1 VSLQVDPWNLDR
13 FQKLCKELLLLGV
26 HLPYWRDWMHSEVS
40 IFLLPEILHTLHKLF
55 FDHILTWCKEVV
67 GNEELDARYK
77 AHHKRI
83 GVRHFASGVS
93 HVKQMTG
100 REHRDIQRTIVAMI
114 AGAAPS
120 AMVQSIRA
128 LIDFIYL
135 AQRPVHT
142 ELSIRNM
149 EASLAEFHATK
160 NAIIAAGARRG
171 KKTVKEDFNIPKLEL
186 LLSFAHAIK
195 NSGGLLQYT
204 ADVSERLLKTHCK
217 TPFTRTS
224 RQRDFTQQIVRLLDR
239 EERMRSFDLY
249 LLLRQHKEPLVN
261 ATSDEARILY
271 TDPTMGWVS
280 RIAPSEQHRFN
291 APRPI
296 HNHFANGFISD
307 GAEVAL
313 SVTVAPDRSRLSLVE
328 TIGMYALPD
337 FATKVQEYIARCTG
351 DANSVNPILQ
361 RFSNVKVWYKFR
373 VQQCSTSSTILPSQA
388 VQALPPSPSFPLGHC
403 DAVLLNT
410 DGQSEHNPQYSVAQ
424 VRVIFQLT
432 PPARSKD
439 KLPDFLALPLLY
451 IQPFDITATPDD
463 QPHTRLWMLKRSFSE
478 PRRPGSARA
487 GLVIPLTEVTQPVDL
502 VPIFGASVDRTV
514 TAATSQEV
522 YDEFFLN
529 YYTDKEC
536 FNALYEPMDV
546 EDRV

>member
-1 VSLQVDPWNLDR
+1 
-13 FQKLCKELLLLGV
+13 
-26 HLPYWRDWMHSEVS
+26 
-40 IFLLPEILHTLHKLF
+40 
-55 FDHILTWCKEVV
+55 
-67 GNEELDARYK
+67 
-77 AHHKRI
+77 
-83 GVRHFASGVS
+83 
-93 HVKQMTG
+93 
-100 REHRDIQRTIVAMI
+100 
-114 AGAAPS
+114 
-120 AMVQSIRA
+120 
-128 LIDFIYL
+128 
-135 AQRPVHT
+135 
-142 ELSIRNM
+142 
-149 EASLAEFHATK
+149 
-160 NAIIAAGARRG
+160 
-171 KKTVKEDFNIPKLEL
+171 
-186 LLSFAHAIK
+186 
-195 NSGGLLQYT
+195 
-204 ADVSERLLKTHCK
+204 
-217 TPFTRTS
+217 
-224 RQRDFTQQIVRLLDR
+224 
-239 EERMRSFDLY
+239 
-249 LLLRQHKEPLVN
+249 
-261 ATSDEARILY
+261 
-271 TDPTMGWVS
+271 MGWVS
-280 RIAPSEQHRFN
+280 HAPSEQHRFN

-410 DGQSEHNPQYSVAQ
+410 DGQSEHNPQCTILFVCCVKLTLIMDVDSVAQ

-522 YDEFFLN
+522 YDEFFSQL
-529 YYTDKEC
+529 
-536 FNALYEPMDV
+536 LYRQGV
-546 EDRV
+546 FQCSLRAHGCGGRV